1 MRFIPTILPEVI
13 LIEPT
18 VFSDNRGFF
27 METYSR
33 KVFAKHGIDIE
44 FVQHNHSQSVKNTLR
59 GLHYQIGQPQAKLV
73 RVLHGTIF
81 DVAVDIRYG
90 SPTFGH
96 WVGVELSEENR
107 KQLFVPVGFAH
118 GFCVTSPRAD
128 VTYAC
133 GDYYYPQGERGLI
146 WDDPDLNITW
156 PTKTPLL
163 SSKDRENPPF
173 RDLPKDFTYTK
184 ATL

>member
-1 MRFIPTILPEVI
+1 M
-13 LIEPT
+13 
-18 VFSDNRGFF
+18 
-27 METYSR
+27 
-33 KVFAKHGIDIE
+33 
-44 FVQHNHSQSVKNTLR
+44 
-59 GLHYQIGQPQAKLV
+59 
-73 RVLHGTIF
+73 
-81 DVAVDIRYG
+81 
-90 SPTFGH
+90 
-96 WVGVELSEENR
+96 ELSEENR

-133 GDYYYPQGERGLI
+133 GDYYHPQGERGLI
-146 WDDPDLNITW
+146 WNDPDLNITW

-163 SSKDRENPPF
+163 SSKDQENPSF